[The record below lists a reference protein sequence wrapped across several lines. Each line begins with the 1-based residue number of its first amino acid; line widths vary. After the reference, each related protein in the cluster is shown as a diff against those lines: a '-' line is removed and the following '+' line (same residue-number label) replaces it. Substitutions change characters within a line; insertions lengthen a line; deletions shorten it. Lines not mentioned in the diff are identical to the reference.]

1 MNILFAKPLSI
12 LRWLVILAI
21 APFGLRRLFWPSPA
35 LKIPFPTQ
43 LHKLTV
49 ATNPLTMMMNRTLP
63 IRGLSLLLAC
73 VVSLSVFPAAPPL
86 ASQSLPPYV
95 MRAIDTSLS
104 AILMT
109 RDDMKL
115 RWDRVP
121 DDRHRLSLVKRMFEQ
136 PLICFALADT
146 LGNVAEKGLE
156 EPTLLFKQFAA
167 MLDLK
172 SDLFS
177 NPRLS
182 VTDRELRSFA
192 KVDLDSVDFAPA
204 FILRRFLT
212 LTLAAD
218 VQMYNARTTLLEER
232 LQGLVS
238 YCDSLVLQSEG
249 GGEATP
255 VELRMAERYGLA
267 RAKRFFNTDAA
278 DIDYAQFI
286 SPGANLFI
294 SGLEFARNIAPE
306 VEKLK
311 DSVKTRIWNTRLGRV
326 AIGGPGDD
334 VYTGNFYCIIDVG
347 GNDVYKPSPRTKE
360 KAADRGVSLVVD
372 FSGNDSYIGG
382 DFDFGGTLF
391 GASVLMD
398 MNGDDSYSAGNFALG
413 AGYFGTGVLY
423 DAEGSDRYV
432 GGTAVEGAGLFGIGL
447 LIDHAGNDVYQAQLC
462 SRGFG
467 YTRGVGGIVDRAGND
482 SYIANSPYTDFL
494 RYDDHYETFCQGAA
508 LGSRPVASAGYGFIT
523 DLAGSDNYTADI
535 FGQGT
540 AYWFGYGAI
549 VDRKGNDRYNAFQYS
564 QGAGVHFAHGVVLD
578 NAGDDNY
585 VSHGVS
591 QGCGHD
597 VGFGGLYDVKG
608 DDNYVV
614 ESLSQGGG
622 NANAISLF
630 IDGAGEDG
638 YIARRDNTMGYSD
651 LRNWFGMIGIFLD
664 LDGRDFFGSAKGK
677 NDTLWTG
684 SFYGAGLDGNFKPK
698 ESEPGAPV
706 EEKKPEKTKEEIE
719 KELADDLPT
728 LFIQASTAPQK
739 YQYMVGPAR
748 QKIIDRADSSIPFLM
763 EMLNTELP
771 REALALRDYILP
783 KIGRRL
789 TPQLIDTLRFGAPS
803 RQGLAMYVLGEMKD
817 STAAIAL
824 GRKLVDSTNWRIR
837 ATAAEALLKMKADTA
852 RPYLIRALG
861 DTVEIVRGRAARA
874 LVNIADSTELQTLI
888 LPLTNDP
895 SQIVRYQIQIGLGM
909 RAIDSIAPFL
919 ADALL
924 RQRHGYTHDLLSP
937 LAAKITLPVQR
948 KRLVD
953 GLLADPNPTYRVEG
967 ARLAIGWKDLELLER
982 VTKMKKKEKNSAVL
996 FEIYR
1001 AMDLQKTLKE
1011 EVKKEAKEKKGK
1023 ESRVESTTDA
1033 TSTTAPSTNEGE
1045 KTTKKKSKSKKKKK

>member
-1 MNILFAKPLSI
+1 MICSI
-12 LRWLVILAI
+12 HSNTTAHVM
-21 APFGLRRLFWPSPA
+21 PTPA
-35 LKIPFPTQ
+35 
-43 LHKLTV
+43 
-49 ATNPLTMMMNRTLP
+49 TMMLSQIFPM
-63 IRGLSLLLAC
+63 RGVLLAC
-73 VVSLSVFPAAPPL
+73 VVLFGLLPSAAPL
-86 ASQSLPPYV
+86 RSQALPPYV

-109 RDDMKL
+109 RNDMKL

-121 DDRHRLSLVKRMFEQ
+121 DDRHRLSLVKRMFEE

-146 LGNVAEKGLE
+146 LGNVAEKGID
-156 EPTLLFKQFAA
+156 EPALIFKQFAA
-167 MLDLK
+167 MLDLG
-172 SDLFS
+172 DNILD
-177 NPRLS
+177 NPQLT

-212 LTLAAD
+212 LTLIAD
-218 VQMYNARTTLLEER
+218 LQMYNARTTVIEER
-232 LQGLVS
+232 LKGLIE

-249 GGEATP
+249 SGEATP

-267 RAKRFFNTDAA
+267 RAKQFFNTDAA
-278 DIDYAQFI
+278 DINFMQFI
-286 SPGANLFI
+286 TPGASLFI
-294 SGLEFARNIAPE
+294 NSLDFARNIAPE
-306 VEKLK
+306 VQKLK
-311 DSVKTRIWNTRLGRV
+311 DSVKTRIWNTRLGRI

-347 GNDVYKPSPRTKE
+347 GNDVYKPTPRSKE
-360 KAADRGVSLVVD
+360 KAADRGVQMIVD
-372 FSGNDSYIGG
+372 FDGNDNYIGG

-391 GASVLMD
+391 GASVLID
-398 MNGDDSYSAGNFALG
+398 MKGDDSYSAGNFALG
-413 AGYFGTGVLY
+413 TGYFGTGVLY
-423 DAEGSDRYV
+423 DAEGSDRYI
-432 GGTAVEGAGLFGIGL
+432 GGTAVQGAGLFGVGL
-447 LIDHAGNDVYQAQLC
+447 LIDRAGNDIYQAHLC
-462 SRGFG
+462 SQGFG
-467 YTRGVGGIVDRAGND
+467 FTRGVGGIIDREGND

-508 LGSRPVASAGYGFIT
+508 LGSRPVASAGYGFIA
-523 DLAGSDNYTADI
+523 DLAGSDSYNADI

-549 VDRKGNDRYNAFQYS
+549 IDRKGSDRYNAYQYA
-564 QGAGVHFAHGVVLD
+564 QGAGVHFAHGVILD

-664 LDGRDFFGSAKGK
+664 LDGHDFFGSAKGK

-698 ESEPGAPV
+698 DDEPGAPA
-706 EEKKPEKTKEEIE
+706 EEKKPEKTKEEIA

-748 QKIIDRADSSIPFLM
+748 QKLIDRADESIPYLM

-789 TPQLIDTLRFGAPS
+789 TPQLIDTLRFGQPS
-803 RQGLAMYVLGEMKD
+803 RQGLTMYVLGEMKD

-824 GRKLVDSTNWRIR
+824 GRKLVDPTNWRIR

-852 RPYLIRALG
+852 RPYLIKALS

-874 LVNIADSTELQTLI
+874 LVNIADSTELETLI
-888 LPLTNDP
+888 LPLMNDP

-909 RAIDSIAPFL
+909 RAIDSIAPFI
-919 ADALL
+919 ADGLL
-924 RQRHGYTHDLLSP
+924 RERKGYTYDLLRP
-937 LAAKITLPVQR
+937 LAAKITQPVQR

-953 GLLADPNPTYRVEG
+953 GFLADTDPKYRAEG
-967 ARLAIGWKDLELLER
+967 ARLAIAWQDLELLER
-982 VTKMKKKEKNSAVL
+982 VVKLKKAEKNSAVL

-1001 AMDLQKTLKE
+1001 AIELQKTLKE
-1011 EVKKEAKEKKGK
+1011 QAKEEKKKKGEKGEHAEGAEAKGKQEAATATEAATEKP
-1023 ESRVESTTDA
+1023 A
-1033 TSTTAPSTNEGE
+1033 
-1045 KTTKKKSKSKKKKK
+1045 KKSKKRKR

>member
-1 MNILFAKPLSI
+1 
-12 LRWLVILAI
+12 
-21 APFGLRRLFWPSPA
+21 
-35 LKIPFPTQ
+35 
-43 LHKLTV
+43 
-49 ATNPLTMMMNRTLP
+49 MMMNRTLP

-156 EPTLLFKQFAA
+156 EPALLFKQFAA

-172 SDLFS
+172 DDLFS

-218 VQMYNARTTLLEER
+218 VQMYNARTALIEER

-255 VELRMAERYGLA
+255 VEMRMAERYGLA

-391 GASVLMD
+391 GASVLID
-398 MNGDDSYSAGNFALG
+398 MKGDDSYSAGNFALG

-447 LIDHAGNDVYQAQLC
+447 LIDQAGNDVYQAHLA
-462 SRGFG
+462 RKGLA
-467 YTRGVGGIVDRAGND
+467 T
-482 SYIANSPYTDFL
+482 
-494 RYDDHYETFCQGAA
+494 
-508 LGSRPVASAGYGFIT
+508 PVA
-523 DLAGSDNYTADI
+523 LA
-535 FGQGT
+535 
-540 AYWFGYGAI
+540 
-549 VDRKGNDRYNAFQYS
+549 
-564 QGAGVHFAHGVVLD
+564 
-578 NAGDDNY
+578 
-585 VSHGVS
+585 
-591 QGCGHD
+591 
-597 VGFGGLYDVKG
+597 
-608 DDNYVV
+608 
-614 ESLSQGGG
+614 
-622 NANAISLF
+622 
-630 IDGAGEDG
+630 
-638 YIARRDNTMGYSD
+638 
-651 LRNWFGMIGIFLD
+651 
-664 LDGRDFFGSAKGK
+664 
-677 NDTLWTG
+677 
-684 SFYGAGLDGNFKPK
+684 
-698 ESEPGAPV
+698 
-706 EEKKPEKTKEEIE
+706 
-719 KELADDLPT
+719 ELL
-728 LFIQASTAPQK
+728 TAPETTATSPTAPTPISFATTTTTK
-739 YQYMVGPAR
+739 PSAR
-748 QKIIDRADSSIPFLM
+748 
-763 EMLNTELP
+763 EP
-771 REALALRDYILP
+771 RLE
-783 KIGRRL
+783 
-789 TPQLIDTLRFGAPS
+789 
-803 RQGLAMYVLGEMKD
+803 
-817 STAAIAL
+817 
-824 GRKLVDSTNWRIR
+824 
-837 ATAAEALLKMKADTA
+837 
-852 RPYLIRALG
+852 
-861 DTVEIVRGRAARA
+861 AARWLRPA
-874 LVNIADSTELQTLI
+874 TDSLLI
-888 LPLTNDP
+888 LPEATTIPPTFLGKGPPTGSATAQSLTAKGTTATTP
-895 SQIVRYQIQIGLGM
+895 SNTRKGP
-909 RAIDSIAPFL
+909 AC
-919 ADALL
+919 
-924 RQRHGYTHDLLSP
+924 
-937 LAAKITLPVQR
+937 TLPMAWCWTTPATTTTSRTGSR
-948 KRLVD
+948 K
-953 GLLADPNPTYRVEG
+953 GAATTLA
-967 ARLAIGWKDLELLER
+967 LAGC
-982 VTKMKKKEKNSAVL
+982 
-996 FEIYR
+996 
-1001 AMDLQKTLKE
+1001 
-1011 EVKKEAKEKKGK
+1011 
-1023 ESRVESTTDA
+1023 TT
-1033 TSTTAPSTNEGE
+1033 
-1045 KTTKKKSKSKKKKK
+1045 